1 MSENNMAQIN
11 SSCHNIQSMTELNI
25 QTKVRIG
32 HQGRLVIPAKL
43 RKLLELE
50 PGDTLLASYH
60 EGQLVL
66 EKTETIKRRLKERFA
81 RVPDGKSLAA
91 ELLAERREEAQ
102 REDKR

>member
-1 MSENNMAQIN
+1 
-11 SSCHNIQSMTELNI
+11 MTELNI

-81 RVPDGKSLAA
+81 IVPDGKSIAA

-102 REDKR
+102 REDKLDSGDRRFGTARFFAR

>member
-1 MSENNMAQIN
+1 
-11 SSCHNIQSMTELNI
+11 MTELNI
-25 QTKVRIG
+25 QTKVRMG

-50 PGDTLLASYH
+50 PGDTLLASFH

-81 RVPDGKSLAA
+81 RVPEGKSLAA

>member
-1 MSENNMAQIN
+1 
-11 SSCHNIQSMTELNI
+11 MTELNI

-32 HQGRLVIPAKL
+32 HQGRIVIPAKL

-50 PGDTLLASYH
+50 PGDTLLASFH

-66 EKTETIKRRLKERFA
+66 EKSETIKRRLKDRFA
-81 RVPDGKSLAA
+81 RIPEGKSLAE
-91 ELLAERREEAQ
+91 ELLAERREESH